1 MAQGGAVFHQGD
13 VVEVGCP
20 GAAFIIQAACRKQP
34 PCAALSLPIP
44 IRLVAFV
51 AQHECVLCGQAAGGL
66 FFVRDFNPIL
76 KHKTMNQKI
85 GRNDPCPCGSGKK
98 YKQCCGKPAAPAA
111 PTAESHEGAGER
123 AVAWLAQHHR
133 KAFAVALQDAM
144 EEAVFENFDDEDEA
158 REALASI
165 NEELWQNLQINLT
178 EWLLAEGD
186 ILVKGER
193 QRVAELLLGPRG
205 PLLTTGQRAWL
216 EQLARRPLRLYD
228 VTEVTPGVGVTVCD
242 ALDTDQPP
250 LVVAERAGSRSMN
263 AGMQIG
269 ARVMEVGG
277 RHQFSGAIYLF
288 SAWGGRAVQATLRD
302 LAAAPSAHAEDDISS
317 AGLIIIEGWLAQ
329 FLVPEPLPDIIDHHS
344 GDPLLFTTD
353 HYAVQDW
360 DELAAALATQPDVQG
375 DRQDGWDRLLDCD
388 DGQTRSQ
395 ASINVEAGGQRV
407 GVFYKTAVLA
417 EQGRDWF
424 DALAGKSVKFQLRE
438 VSDPKG
444 VMSRARVQAPHAQ
457 VKTSSAMPAGIDA
470 ETMAEA
476 LETFI
481 KRNYA
486 NWADEPIP
494 ALQGRTPRQAIQ
506 SVAGMERVK
515 GLLRSYEDGEAQQA
529 SQQGRRE
536 ISYQFLWDA
545 LGLRR

>member
-1 MAQGGAVFHQGD
+1 M
-13 VVEVGCP
+13 
-20 GAAFIIQAACRKQP
+20 
-34 PCAALSLPIP
+34 S
-44 IRLVAFV
+44 
-51 AQHECVLCGQAAGGL
+51 
-66 FFVRDFNPIL
+66 
-76 KHKTMNQKI
+76 QKI

-111 PTAESHEGAGER
+111 PAAESHEGACAR

-133 KAFAVALQDAM
+133 KAFAVALQDAI
-144 EEAVFENFDDEDEA
+144 EEAVFEIFDDEDEA

-165 NEELWQNLQINLT
+165 DEELWQNLQSNLID
-178 EWLLAEGD
+178 WLLAEGH
-186 ILVKGER
+186 IQVKGEE

-228 VTEVTPGVGVTVCD
+228 VTEVVPGVGITVCD
-242 ALDTDQPP
+242 ALDTGQPP
-250 LVVAERAGSRSMN
+250 LVVAERAGSRSIDT
-263 AGMQIG
+263 GMQIG

-277 RHQFSGAIYLF
+277 QQLFSGAIYAF
-288 SAWGGRAVQATLRD
+288 STWGGRAVQARLRD

-317 AGLIIIEGWLAQ
+317 AGLIIIESWLAQ
-329 FLVPEPLPDIIDHHS
+329 YLVPEPLPDIIDSHS
-344 GDPLLFTTD
+344 GEPMLFTTD

-360 DELAAALATQPDVQG
+360 DALAAALAAQPDVQG
-375 DRQDGWDRLLDCD
+375 DREAGWDRLLDCD

-395 ASINVEAGGQRV
+395 ASINAEAVGQRV

-424 DALAGKSVKFQLRE
+424 DALAGNSVKFQLRKL
-438 VSDPKG
+438 SDPRE
-444 VMSRARVQAPHAQ
+444 VMLRARVQAPYAQ
-457 VKTSSAMPAGIDA
+457 AKTSSAMPAGIGA
-470 ETMAEA
+470 ETLAVAMEA
-476 LETFI
+476 VI
-481 KRNYA
+481 KRTYA
-486 NWADEPIP
+486 NWTDEPIP
-494 ALQGRTPRQAIQ
+494 VLEGRTPRQAIQ
-506 SVAGMERVK
+506 SVPGLERVK

>member
-1 MAQGGAVFHQGD
+1 
-13 VVEVGCP
+13 
-20 GAAFIIQAACRKQP
+20 
-34 PCAALSLPIP
+34 
-44 IRLVAFV
+44 
-51 AQHECVLCGQAAGGL
+51 
-66 FFVRDFNPIL
+66 
-76 KHKTMNQKI
+76 MNQKI